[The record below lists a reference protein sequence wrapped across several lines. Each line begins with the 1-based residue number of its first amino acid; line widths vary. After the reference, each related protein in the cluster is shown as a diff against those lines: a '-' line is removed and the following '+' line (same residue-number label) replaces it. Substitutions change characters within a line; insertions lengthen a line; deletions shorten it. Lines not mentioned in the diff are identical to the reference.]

1 MSKVKGT
8 TRQHLQQSNQLHL
21 YSHVQG
27 PLKSLSFL
35 RRSLVLA
42 ELSMLAYLPP
52 DSCAPAAARLGFPG
66 HMFFDQD
73 GAQAYWFDN
82 RWDAII
88 ICRGTEPHD
97 WNDIRANV
105 NLWMEVAES
114 VGKVHRGFK
123 REMDQLWPRLEKA
136 LLRNR
141 KPLWFAGHSLGGAM
155 ATICAGRCKLSFI
168 KSNPE
173 ELFTYGSPRVG
184 DQRYVHF
191 TRLRHHRWVNNND
204 IVPTVPPTWLGY
216 RHCGQELYL
225 DYRGQLRELN
235 WTGRLIDNWRG
246 LRESLRMRRFDF
258 VADHSMFD
266 YIDAIVGLC
275 EAEERTSGVTVSA
288 EPVAHVIPISPAET
302 PESRELMANTTP
314 DSGIIHEEAF
324 RRSA

>member
-1 MSKVKGT
+1 MPNSNGT
-8 TRQHLQQSNQLHL
+8 TRQTLNQSNVLRL
-21 YSHVQG
+21 YSQVQG

-42 ELSMLAYLPP
+42 ELAMIAYLPP
-52 DSCAPAAARLGFPG
+52 STGAPAAARLGFPG
-66 HMFFDQD
+66 HMFFDHA

-82 RWDAII
+82 RWDAVI
-88 ICRGTEPHD
+88 ICRGTEPRD
-97 WNDIRANV
+97 WNDIRANI
-105 NLWMEVAES
+105 NLWMEVAET

-136 LLRNR
+136 LVRNR

-173 ELFTYGSPRVG
+173 ELYTYGSPRVG
-184 DQRYVHF
+184 NQRYVQF

-216 RHCGQELYL
+216 RHCGQEWYL
-225 DYRGQLRELN
+225 NYEGQLRQLH
-235 WTGRLIDNWRG
+235 WSGRLLDNWRG
-246 LRESLRMRRFDF
+246 LRESIHLRRFDF
-258 VADHSMFD
+258 VADHSMFN
-266 YIDAIVGLC
+266 YIAAIEGLC
-275 EAEERTSGVTVSA
+275 RAEEQTLDGMVAAESIGQFITISESKTVVFSEEVTSPQQNSA
-288 EPVAHVIPISPAET
+288 IIQTET
-302 PESRELMANTTP
+302 
-314 DSGIIHEEAF
+314 I